1 MKQAGLYRTSK
12 LPFFKM
18 TTSIPC
24 IPLSKEDVA
33 KAMGVTTRTIE
44 NWVKYEGMPAPSSI
58 GNRVYWHPDIFDEW
72 LQRRLRGQ
80 DACVDAVPV
89 ASRKRKSSHS
99 SDHDQIQ
106 LRNAKRIADISGV
119 SNG

>member
-1 MKQAGLYRTSK
+1 
-12 LPFFKM
+12 M